1 MADATRNG
9 KLTVEGTRAQDLL
22 STTFDLRVIPI
33 NAGIVVSGV
42 GVYRLRNDLFFVST
56 VPGEEESIQRRLEA
70 TALQSGD
77 FVTITDITH
86 GRSELR
92 IVGPKSRQLLSKV
105 CGLDFRPSQFPDQ
118 TAKQSSVAKTAQLI
132 IRRDIGTVPAFAMIG
147 ARSFGEY
154 LWDTLRDAGREF
166 DLTPIGRN
174 ALHTLREQQEQQRS
188 GS

>member
-1 MADATRNG
+1 MTARLTEQQGWEIAEAYSTVDAELGAARNAVAMADATRNG

-77 FVTITDITH
+77 FVHDYRYH
-86 GRSELR
+86 
-92 IVGPKSRQLLSKV
+92 
-105 CGLDFRPSQFPDQ
+105 
-118 TAKQSSVAKTAQLI
+118 
-132 IRRDIGTVPAFAMIG
+132 
-147 ARSFGEY
+147 AR
-154 LWDTLRDAGREF
+154 
-166 DLTPIGRN
+166 
-174 ALHTLREQQEQQRS
+174 
-188 GS
+188 